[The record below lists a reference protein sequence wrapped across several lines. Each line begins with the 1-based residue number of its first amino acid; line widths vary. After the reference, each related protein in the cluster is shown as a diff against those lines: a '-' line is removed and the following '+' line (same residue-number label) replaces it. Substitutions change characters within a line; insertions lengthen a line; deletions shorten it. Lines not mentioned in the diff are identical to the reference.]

1 MPCAACG
8 KAPPSDPAHV
18 RSRGAGGLDH
28 ANVVPLCR
36 KCHIEQGGAGIK
48 TFQARHGIDMK
59 AIAEEIAESLQ
70 ED

>member
-1 MPCAACG
+1 
-8 KAPPSDPAHV
+8 
-18 RSRGAGGLDH
+18 
-28 ANVVPLCR
+28 
-36 KCHIEQGGAGIK
+36 IEQGSAGIK